1 MSCVVDY
8 SAPVGERSIAI
19 SLSVCLCVYLS
30 VREHISGTAG
40 LIFAELFVQIP
51 CISPVVVARYSS
63 GDIAIR
69 YVLPVLWMTSHLAV
83 MGRMAKRGR
92 LNLYPTT
99 TSGVT
104 IPGGVWCLW
113 IPCLLMLLVALTGR
127 IKRQT
132 TPATQRAAAVYNPSI
147 ILTVGYMTDTLRIEP
162 RLIRWLHC
170 SISLYGLKFESTG
183 YILVADCICLTSS
196 CLALWAAKVANN
208 YVGSRASNLL
218 PIDMTSCYW
227 LILTSALSLSV
238 SGLRFCQLKSRFC
251 DTPLYH
257 STPSLD
263 LAHEN
268 ITKHNRGKIYTL
280 CYQLCKTAESYVYLF
295 LPERDYVTF
304 GSLLS
309 QFHLSSVCNV
319 GAHYSGGSSR
329 CPPAIFLHRC
339 VRWPSSDLRA
349 KFYGDRPRG
358 TPPWDALNAR
368 GVSKYS
374 DFAPVE
380 GYIS

>member
-1 MSCVVDY
+1 
-8 SAPVGERSIAI
+8 
-19 SLSVCLCVYLS
+19 
-30 VREHISGTAG
+30 
-40 LIFAELFVQIP
+40 
-51 CISPVVVARYSS
+51 
-63 GDIAIR
+63 
-69 YVLPVLWMTSHLAV
+69 
-83 MGRMAKRGR
+83 
-92 LNLYPTT
+92 
-99 TSGVT
+99 
-104 IPGGVWCLW
+104 
-113 IPCLLMLLVALTGR
+113 
-127 IKRQT
+127 
-132 TPATQRAAAVYNPSI
+132 
-147 ILTVGYMTDTLRIEP
+147 MTDTLRIEP

-263 LAHEN
+263 LTHEN

-319 GAHYSGGSSR
+319 GAHYSWGSSR

-368 GVSKYS
+368 GYQNTAILHLSKAISHKRYTIDVCFLLKTNRKS
-374 DFAPVE
+374 YALYRMVTLPISLRAPNHPKPPRFLHFATPFIFPWHIKLGTSNLV
-380 GYIS
+380 GRFIIACRSLLIANRPGNGRGQGHVTKFRMLHPMKYLWNG